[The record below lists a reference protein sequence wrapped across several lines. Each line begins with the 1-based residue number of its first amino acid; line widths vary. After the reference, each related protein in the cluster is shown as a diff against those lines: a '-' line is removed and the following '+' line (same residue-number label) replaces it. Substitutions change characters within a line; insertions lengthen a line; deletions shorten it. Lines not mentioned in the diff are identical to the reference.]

1 MKIKNLK
8 YTILALGCG
17 VVFSMTSC
25 KDWLEIYPENS
36 QPSGTYWQTK
46 EEVEAVVN
54 AGYYYLR
61 TMVEPYLIPW
71 GELRAG
77 CIYNQK
83 GSNLQ
88 NFQVKP
94 TDKDLCNWGT
104 LYQIINV
111 ANTVIKRAPD
121 TQKVDATYAL
131 PAMKSH
137 QTEAY
142 FLRALCYFYLVR
154 NWREAPLIT
163 EPYEDDT
170 YTTKVAKSTE
180 AELIEQIRS
189 DIRTALSTG
198 AAKESFDTTWET
210 KGRATKWALYALGA
224 DVCLWAEDYEA
235 AVTYCDAILNAR
247 GVGAPAFLATATHSS
262 WFSIFNP

>member
-83 GSNLQ
+83 GSN
-88 NFQVKP
+88 
-94 TDKDLCNWGT
+94 
-104 LYQIINV
+104 
-111 ANTVIKRAPD
+111 
-121 TQKVDATYAL
+121 
-131 PAMKSH
+131 
-137 QTEAY
+137 
-142 FLRALCYFYLVR
+142 
-154 NWREAPLIT
+154 
-163 EPYEDDT
+163 
-170 YTTKVAKSTE
+170 
-180 AELIEQIRS
+180 
-189 DIRTALSTG
+189 
-198 AAKESFDTTWET
+198 
-210 KGRATKWALYALGA
+210 
-224 DVCLWAEDYEA
+224 
-235 AVTYCDAILNAR
+235 
-247 GVGAPAFLATATHSS
+247 
-262 WFSIFNP
+262 

>member
-111 ANTVIKRAPD
+111 ANTVIKSSRYP
-121 TQKVDATYAL
+121 
-131 PAMKSH
+131 KSRRYIRLAGD
-137 QTEAY
+137 E
-142 FLRALCYFYLVR
+142 
-154 NWREAPLIT
+154 
-163 EPYEDDT
+163 
-170 YTTKVAKSTE
+170 VA
-180 AELIEQIRS
+180 S
-189 DIRTALSTG
+189 D
-198 AAKESFDTTWET
+198 
-210 KGRATKWALYALGA
+210 
-224 DVCLWAEDYEA
+224 
-235 AVTYCDAILNAR
+235 R
-247 GVGAPAFLATATHSS
+247 GLFLARIVLFLSGA
-262 WFSIFNP
+262 